1 MVMDIAKGALF
12 AHQKAI
18 AVAAHNIANV
28 NTPGYSRQTLILDT
42 PEVSPASRLNLGYG
56 VVAESVQQAFDQYT
70 THRLFDRSS
79 TLSGYEA
86 EKTIL
91 NSVEALFNES
101 TGNGLN
107 KAMTDFWN
115 GWQNLANNPG
125 GIPERTDLLE
135 KTKTLCQKFQVIR
148 NDLSKTQSD
157 MNISIGGAVGEINTL
172 TEQIAGVN
180 EQIVAAEAFGTTA
193 NDLRDQ
199 RNTMVENLCQYLDIT
214 YLENSSGAYTVMT
227 KTGIPLVETKYSWD
241 LSKQGNK
248 IYWNGI
254 ENDIS
259 SRLTGGKIGAWL
271 DIRDNL
277 LPQLMA
283 NLDELAGKM
292 IHEVNALHYNDGYN
306 LNGETHQYFFDHLN
320 TVGDVEN
327 GTWSGGSTATS
338 GGDYTGRLEK
348 VYTFT
353 APTGTVGGV
362 GDLSVGWAEATTGRS
377 GTITIPAGYSAGTA
391 IDVDGV
397 NAVEE
402 SSTWAGTSHATS
414 WGNYTGSND
423 QYTFTVQSVS
433 AAGGVTGTVGTDTI
447 VIHWEN
453 SDGPPGGS
461 VTLTPAYAGTA
472 VPIADEL
479 QGLQIKLSTGG
490 TLKVGDR
497 FTVETEEGIDVSF
510 SAGDL
515 VTGNTFSIS
524 CADYTAAA
532 NNIALSS
539 DVEGSS
545 RNIAAGT
552 STIAAETGNNIN
564 ALAIAALQDTQ
575 LTVKKW
581 TYEER
586 GTSQTSQDQTQA
598 LGEYYTIMVGDVGV
612 LANQATSNQNFHQT
626 MINQLNELRDSQSG
640 VSLDEEIIKMMQA
653 QYAFQAAAKLITTA
667 DGLFQ
672 TTLDLR

>member
-18 AVAAHNIANV
+18 NVAAHNIANV

-70 THRLFDRSS
+70 TQRLFDRSS

-107 KAMTDFWN
+107 QAMTDFWN

-135 KTKTLCQKFQVIR
+135 KTKTLSQKFQVVR
-148 NDLSKTQSD
+148 NDLSTTQSD
-157 MNISIGGAVGEINTL
+157 MNISIGGAVGEINAL

-199 RNTMVENLCQYLDIT
+199 RNTMVENLTQYLDIR

-241 LSKQGNK
+241 LSKEGNK

-259 SRLTGGKIGAWL
+259 SRLTGGKVGAWL

-277 LPQLMA
+277 LPELMA

-306 LNGETHQYFFDHLN
+306 LDGETHQYFFEHLN

-327 GTWSGGSTATS
+327 GTWSGTSEATS

-348 VYTFT
+348 IYTFT
-353 APTGTVGGV
+353 APTGTVGT

-377 GTITIPAGYSAGTA
+377 GTITIANGYSGAA
-391 IDVDGV
+391 INVDGV
-397 NAVEE
+397 NDVEE

-414 WGNYTGSND
+414 SGNYTGSND
-423 QYTFTVQSVS
+423 QYTFTVQSVNAVGS
-433 AAGGVTGTVGTDTI
+433 GTGTVGTDEI
-447 VIHWEN
+447 AIHWEN
-453 SDGPPGGS
+453 FDGSQSGTITLDDAVPG
-461 VTLTPAYAGTA
+461 PAYVAGAA
-472 VPIADEL
+472 VTVEK
-479 QGLQIKLSTGG
+479 GLQVALAAG
-490 TLKVGDR
+490 TLKVGDQ

-510 SAGDL
+510 SAGTL

-524 CADYTAAA
+524 SADYAAAA

-564 ALAIAALQDTQ
+564 ALAIAALQDSQ

-581 TYEER
+581 TYAER

-612 LANQATSNQNFHQT
+612 LANQATNNQNFHQT

-640 VSLDEEIIKMMQA
+640 VSLDEEIIKMMQS

-672 TTLDLR
+672 TTLEMR